1 MCIWPGEHS
10 CLPGRPGETGWTR
23 ETLGLPGRYDRF
35 VEYLCIFVLGLNTGN
50 EKILYSPS
58 NQTDVN
64 SMEECIFHDSS
75 VPENEKL
82 QTLNSVES
90 WQTILKVAKEKKFE
104 IVLQFSKTVPKEE
117 FPLLRYHKKCRR
129 IFVNVNKRK
138 VSVKYMG
145 ITSDGVIAKE
155 ASYRASCYRNYTWSD
170 QIYWSDSSLWTEIMW
185 NKLWGKLYKFIEE

>member
-1 MCIWPGEHS
+1 MYIWPGGLS
-10 CLPGRPGETGWTR
+10 RLPGRPGETGLTQ
-23 ETLGLPGRYDRF
+23 ETPGLPGRYDRS
-35 VEYLCIFVLGLNTGN
+35 VEYLCIFVSGLNTGKR
-50 EKILYSPS
+50 EDSLFSLQS
-58 NQTDVN
+58 NNVN

-185 NKLWGKLYKFIEE
+185 NKLWGKL